1 MADLSLRPLREEDL
15 AAMFEI
21 QLDEEAQH
29 LAAFVDRTARN
40 RAAYLA
46 KWRKIL
52 LDAAITT
59 RVIEFDGEVV
69 GSVGMYPMDGD
80 LELTYW
86 IRKDRWG
93 SGLATAAVAA
103 LLAEVPTRPLHA
115 RVVEDNIGSRK
126 VLEHNGFVRIGS
138 ENSFAEGRRA
148 TVTEL
153 IYRLSG

>member
-29 LAAFVDRTARN
+29 LAAFVDRPARN